1 MRSRTPAGQLVSSDI
16 AVTLAKFKRYYI
28 IIEEIKPWRAA
39 IVDEKELS
47 LRVRAAKSQGLPR
60 GGSSGL
66 RLCSASA
73 IVWMVLVVVS
83 LLSEAK

>member
-1 MRSRTPAGQLVSSDI
+1 M
-16 AVTLAKFKRYYI
+16 
-28 IIEEIKPWRAA
+28 
-39 IVDEKELS
+39 DEKELS
-47 LRVRAAKSQGLPR
+47 LRVRAAKSQGLPW